1 MKIEHYSGRPESPI
15 MAIKVNC
22 RDSLILANR
31 FVLANNNAFT
41 FSFMSW
47 NGKFGL
53 IF

>member
-1 MKIEHYSGRPESPI
+1 MKIEHHSGRPESPI

-22 RDSLILANR
+22 RDSLILAKR
-31 FVLANNNAFT
+31 FFLANNKAFT
-41 FSFMSW
+41 FSYMSW